1 MAKKTMGLVALACP
15 YESGGERA
23 EELIVRAAKSL
34 EQEGMDLEIAHQVV
48 WTGKDALE
56 VCQQFE
62 KAEVSSVAVIET
74 TWIMDSVKY
83 LLVHKLKVPM
93 VFWAVP
99 YAETFSFASIQHFGA
114 ILTSQGIH
122 FEYVFGL
129 PGDPV
134 ITEQLKKISCVGEM
148 IREIH
153 SLNLALLG
161 PRQTWRVA
169 GPQDMS
175 NEEWEYSRKMGPTIL
190 HLEMEEVLGR
200 IEKITDKKAR
210 KVLDELLPRTGN
222 SLLSEKSMLRQVK
235 TYLAVKDIMAVNHV
249 QVIAGECYPQ
259 FGGLLELTAS
269 WLADEGIQVDTEGDI
284 SHSVLMHL
292 LYHFTKGKTA
302 LCEAGSIDKKRNLVI
317 GAHAG
322 SSAQSLTG
330 DYKLAQISPC
340 TEQGA
345 FVGTP
350 LKAMDCVTVLSFT
363 GKSGDYK
370 MLIGKGRTL
379 EIPREE
385 WVANGEKM
393 MVHLQ
398 FQKEVDVVMRS
409 MFEEGMDHHLLIHE
423 GDCTELM
430 ELFCDYM
437 GIQKVFVD

>member
-1 MAKKTMGLVALACP
+1 MAKKTRGLAALACA

-23 EELIVRAAKSL
+23 ETLLAEAAKSL
-34 EQEGMDLEIAHQVV
+34 EQEGIEVEIAEQVV
-48 WTGKDALE
+48 WTAKDALE
-56 VCQQFE
+56 VCRSFE
-62 KAEVSSVAVIET
+62 KAEISSVALIET

-83 LLVHKLKVPM
+83 LLVHKLNVPM

-99 YAETFSFASIQHFGA
+99 YAETFSFASVHHFGS

-129 PGDPV
+129 PGEPGIV
-134 ITEQLKKISCVGEM
+134 KRLKEISCVGEM
-148 IREIH
+148 IRE
-153 SLNLALLG
+153 SRNLNLALLG

-190 HLEMEEVLGR
+190 HLEMEEVLER
-200 IEKITDKKAR
+200 IEKITEKEAEETLER
-210 KVLDELLPRTGN
+210 LLPRTGK
-222 SLLSEKSMLRQVK
+222 SLLSQEVMLKQAK
-235 TYLAVKDIMAVNHV
+235 IYLAVKNLMATNHV
-249 QVIAGECYPQ
+249 GVVAGECYPQ

-269 WLADEGIQVDTEGDI
+269 WLAEEGIQVDTEGDI

-292 LYHFTKGKTA
+292 LYQFTKGKTA

-322 SSAQSLTG
+322 SSAQSLAG

-340 TEQGA
+340 GEEGA

-350 LKAMDCVTVLSFT
+350 LKPMDCVTVLSFT
-363 GKSGDYK
+363 GKAGNYK
-370 MLIGKGRTL
+370 MLISKGRTL

-385 WVANGEKM
+385 WIANGEKM
-393 MVHLQ
+393 LVYLQ
-398 FQKEVDVVMRS
+398 FQKDAEAVMRS
-409 MFEEGMDHHLLIHE
+409 MIEKGMDYHLLIHE

-437 GIQKVFVD
+437 GIQKIFVD